1 MTDEQFVAKFGE
13 EYLKVLNNAQNK
25 QFNINEENFEKF
37 HRIVEF
43 FKHYVEENGGGVL
56 KVDVTPEEI
65 HSGVEA
71 SFVVFDITGDKIKAF
86 ADVIKGASAFGID
99 STTDGKICIS
109 ITVADV
115 FSEK

>member
-1 MTDEQFVAKFGE
+1 MTDEQFVTKFGK
-13 EYLKVLNNAQNK
+13 EYLKVLNEAQNK

-43 FKHYVEENGGGVL
+43 FRHYIKENGGNL

-65 HSGVEA
+65 HSGIEA
-71 SFVVFDITGDKIKAF
+71 SFVVFDLTKDKIKAF
-86 ADVIKGASAFGID
+86 TEVIKDASAFCID
-99 STTDGKICIS
+99 STTDDKICIG

-115 FSEK
+115 FSEI